1 MLVKESNALYVNNP
15 DFYLTFSDLKVSD
28 GIDIIENIMVLS
40 DNYIKSNRKYDTP
53 MLTDEELME
62 ITEEYK
68 DNKKIEG
75 GYISEDFGDLK
86 FIENSYDDIT
96 IISIISNDLYLQDFA
111 NGLKVINSKKGFAD
125 ARFNLGQIILIDKAL
140 SPKLLIQIYKIA
152 TKQKAKFFESLHFP
166 LHINNI
172 INIDD
177 FLVVASNLPEDSLNE
192 DYVMEVGLDITNME
206 YDDEKID
213 LDEFYMR
220 IEDAVEIACEDA
232 VEKADLKAGILD
244 YFVSEGIQIGD
255 LIEACTDII
264 DENQINDS
272 LKEDLEKEILEN
284 ISDKNIAFLLMSA
297 IEIRDDLNK
306 NRIRELKSK
315 SKDIYTDNAFGAAIA
330 NSISGTKAILRYGE
344 FID

>member
-1 MLVKESNALYVNNP
+1 MSKKNKSRKVKQLNNGMLVKESNALYVNNP

-86 FIENSYDDIT
+86 FIENSYDDII

-220 IEDAVEIACEDA
+220 IEDAVES
-232 VEKADLKAGILD
+232 K
-244 YFVSEGIQIGD
+244 
-255 LIEACTDII
+255 
-264 DENQINDS
+264 
-272 LKEDLEKEILEN
+272 LE
-284 ISDKNIAFLLMSA
+284 
-297 IEIRDDLNK
+297 
-306 NRIRELKSK
+306 
-315 SKDIYTDNAFGAAIA
+315 T
-330 NSISGTKAILRYGE
+330 
-344 FID
+344 

>member
-1 MLVKESNALYVNNP
+1 MSKKNKSRKVKQLNN
-15 DFYLTFSDLKVSD
+15 
-28 GIDIIENIMVLS
+28 GIIDIIENIMVLS

-172 INIDD
+172 I
-177 FLVVASNLPEDSLNE
+177 
-192 DYVMEVGLDITNME
+192 TNME

-232 VEKADLKAGILD
+232 MEKADLKAGILD

-284 ISDKNIAFLLMSA
+284 VSDKNISFLLMSA

-315 SKDIYTDNAFGAAIA
+315 SKDIYTDNAFGESHFKIWR
-330 NSISGTKAILRYGE
+330 IH
-344 FID
+344 

>member
-86 FIENSYDDIT
+86 FIENSYDDII

-232 VEKADLKAGILD
+232 MEKADLKAG
-244 YFVSEGIQIGD
+244 
-255 LIEACTDII
+255 
-264 DENQINDS
+264 
-272 LKEDLEKEILEN
+272 LEN

-344 FID
+344 FIDKKPGIIYGLGPVLDCAFAGLLAGCLTKILDK